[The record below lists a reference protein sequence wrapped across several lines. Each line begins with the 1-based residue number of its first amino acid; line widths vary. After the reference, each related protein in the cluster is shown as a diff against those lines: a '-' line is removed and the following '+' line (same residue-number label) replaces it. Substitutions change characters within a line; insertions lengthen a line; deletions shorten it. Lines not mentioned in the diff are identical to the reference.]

1 MNHSTEPYYTGID
14 IGTSN
19 KKLFSKQTFTKGSLQ
34 KQKLL
39 LGDWDIVLYMSL
51 APGFSNSIVETLKE
65 GTCGKI
71 VDPSDFNMT

>member
-1 MNHSTEPYYTGID
+1 MNHSTEPYYTAFLD

-19 KKLFSKQTFTKGSLQ
+19 KKLFSKHLQ
-34 KQKLL
+34 KEVFKNKNYYWEI
-39 LGDWDIVLYMSL
+39 GTLYCIMSL

-71 VDPSDFNMT
+71 VDPSDFGMS

>member
-19 KKLFSKQTFTKGSLQ
+19 KKLFRKHLQ
-34 KQKLL
+34 KEVFKNKNYYWEI
-39 LGDWDIVLYMSL
+39 GTLYCIMSL

-71 VDPSDFNMT
+71 VDPSDFGMS

>member
-19 KKLFSKQTFTKGSLQ
+19 KKLFSKHLQ
-34 KQKLL
+34 KEVFKNKNYYWEI
-39 LGDWDIVLYMSL
+39 GTLYCIMSL

-71 VDPSDFNMT
+71 VDPSDFGMS